1 MRKVNYKEVL
11 FVILGAAILL
21 FAIPYKPAESPVHGR
36 PTTNISDY
44 EETVNEILSVV
55 TLSAEINEPVGTLFE
70 EYYATHSSAS
80 MSDIQM
86 KLLDQARRRF
96 DGAGVALK
104 IPTVDG
110 VSLYSMQ
117 GGEGYGGY
125 FWVLWLSQDK
135 KDNLYGN
142 PDITIN
148 FPVEDPSVLMVR
160 TEKFVVDGEDEPLVR
175 GYLIE
180 DGFAKPTVGLS
191 PVFVEY
197 K

>member
-1 MRKVNYKEVL
+1 MIKVNYKEAL
-11 FVILGAAILL
+11 FVVLGATLFL
-21 FAIPYKPAESPVHGR
+21 FAFTYRPVESPSHGR
-36 PTTNISDY
+36 DTLNISDY
-44 EETVNEILSVV
+44 EQTVSSILSLVI
-55 TLSAEINEPVGTLFE
+55 LSAEINEPVGSLFE

-86 KLLDQARRRF
+86 NLLDQARRRL

-104 IPTVDG
+104 IPTIDG
-110 VSLYSMQ
+110 VNLYSMQ

-125 FWVLWLSQDK
+125 FWVLWLSPEK
-135 KDNLYGN
+135 KESLYGN

-148 FPVEDPSVLMVR
+148 FPVEDPSVMMVR
-160 TEKFVVDGEDEPLVR
+160 TEKFLVDGEDEPLVR

-180 DGFAKPTVGLS
+180 NGFAKPTVGPS